1 MCLQGDNLNATNK
14 QHWLMRFLSHSHKPH
29 SFRDLLKDKLIR
41 NLLPFFH
48 VNQLTSAGA
57 FFGAWATIK
66 LPVSVWAVA
75 WLTSLLSF

>member
-29 SFRDLLKDKLIR
+29 SFRDLLKDELIR

-57 FFGAWATIK
+57 FFGA
-66 LPVSVWAVA
+66 
-75 WLTSLLSF
+75 